1 MRRIIFLRF
10 AGRDIHVPK
19 LIGAFILVAAF
30 LMFLSAGALM
40 FESWE
45 NITNARDCLKAA
57 ALEPSFIPS
66 CQALAKDSL
75 NVYVRPDQTS
85 LTLKQISM
93 GLLPP
98 IAMTFFWLAILLLGV
113 LFYRSGSLVIP
124 IEETIRELRE
134 RKPMASRKKKKRR

>member
-10 AGRDIHVPK
+10 AGRDIHIPK

-30 LMFLSAGALM
+30 LMFLSAGAWM

-45 NITNARDCLKAA
+45 NITNVKDCLTAA
-57 ALEPSFIPS
+57 ALEPSFISS
-66 CQALAKDSL
+66 CQAAAKDSL
-75 NVYVRPDQTS
+75 NIYVRPDQTS
-85 LTLKQISM
+85 LALKQISM

-98 IAMTFFWLAILLLGV
+98 ISTTFFWLALLLAGV
-113 LFYRSGSLVIP
+113 LFYRSGSIVVP

-134 RKPMASRKKKKRR
+134 RRPVRKKKKRRK